1 MLWTLFRGA
10 GATGHVFLLKNGK
23 TDDKGLAFSGLI
35 GPMTTVAVVP
45 TVPQFVNFAI
55 AAKTKDQQDVTVQG
69 SVTITLVP
77 QQAISAFDFTVNPKT
92 GSYINPWD
100 KSMSTRVIERAL
112 RTVLDE
118 IKQLNVVDATQSQ
131 KLVEDAVLAAL
142 GGSIF
147 SSEGLTVT
155 SCSIPKIQPKN
166 AEIEDS
172 IGATQRQA
180 MLVEADRATHN
191 RRIQQVTNDRAVKQ
205 FEADTKLQM
214 EKAQAALIEER
225 SKNGQAEAVA
235 DAAATKTRLAPLADV
250 ASGKIIGAAILKAA
264 EGGQLG
270 TLNITS
276 EFLAAVGSKD

>member
-10 GATGHVFLLKNGK
+10 GATGHVFILKNGK

-55 AAKTKDQQDVTVQG
+55 AAKTKDKQGVTVQG
-69 SVTITLVP
+69 NLTIVLVP
-77 QQAISAFDFTVNPKT
+77 KKAISAFDFSVNPKT
-92 GSYINPWD
+92 GGYINPWD

-112 RTVLDE
+112 RTVLDQ
-118 IKQLNVVDATQSQ
+118 IKQLDVANATQSQ
-131 KLVEDAVLAAL
+131 KLVEDAVIAAL
-142 GGSIF
+142 GGEVF
-147 SSEGLTVT
+147 SEEGLTVT
-155 SCSIPKIQPKN
+155 SCSIPKIQPQN
-166 AEIEDS
+166 AEIDDS
-172 IGATQRQA
+172 IGATERQA

-191 RRIQQVTNDRAVKQ
+191 RRIEQVTNDRAVKK
-205 FEADTKLQM
+205 FEADTKLQL
-214 EKAQAALIEER
+214 EQAQAELIKER
-225 SKNGQAEAVA
+225 AKNGQLEAAADAEA
-235 DAAATKTRLAPLADV
+235 TTTRLAPLADV
-250 ASGKIIGAAILKAA
+250 DAGKIIGAAILKAA

>member
-23 TDDKGLAFSGLI
+23 TEDKGLAFSGLI

-55 AAKTKDQQDVTVQG
+55 AAKTKDKQDVTVQG
-69 SVTITLVP
+69 SVTITLIP
-77 QQAISAFDFTVNPKT
+77 KQAISAFDFTVNPKT

-118 IKQLNVVDATQSQ
+118 IKQLDVADATQSQ

-142 GGSIF
+142 GGDTF
-147 SSEGLTVT
+147 SADGIIVK
-155 SCSIPKIQPKN
+155 SCSIPKIQPANDK
-166 AEIEDS
+166 IEAS
-172 IGATQRQA
+172 IGAVDREQ
-180 MLVEADRATHN
+180 MLAAADKATHD
-191 RRIQQVTNDRAVKQ
+191 RRIKQVENDRAVKK
-205 FEADTKLQM
+205 FEADTELEL
-214 EKAQAALIEER
+214 EKAQADLIKER
-225 SKNGQAEAVA
+225 AKNGQAEARA

-270 TLNITS
+270 SLNITS